1 MLPKIAYFSPALANC
16 TPSSTNCRPALTKC
30 ALPSTNCTQ
39 PLATCTLPWPNCEIC
54 LEKQPIFKKKSKLQI
69 VGFALLYPIYLLGI
83 FIFGVVAFFR
93 FLAAGGLAGLIIV
106 GWTISGIY
114 HFFFV
119 FIPYI
124 FSFLL

>member
-1 MLPKIAYFSPALANC
+1 MTI
-16 TPSSTNCRPALTKC
+16 
-30 ALPSTNCTQ
+30 
-39 PLATCTLPWPNCEIC
+39 PNKLSFDDEESFGGDGFPDCEEYPCEQVIICEHSVELFECEIC
-54 LEKQPIFKKKSKLQI
+54 LETQPSFKKKSKLQI
-69 VGFALLYPIYLLGI
+69 VGLIFLTPLYLLGI
-83 FIFGVVAFFR
+83 LAYGVVAFFR
-93 FLAAGGLAGLIIV
+93 FLADGGLFGLMIV

>member
-1 MLPKIAYFSPALANC
+1 LQVSNDWPSDEPFYGGGSPC
-16 TPSSTNCRPALTKC
+16 VVI
-30 ALPSTNCTQ
+30 
-39 PLATCTLPWPNCEIC
+39 TCEHSDDAFTCEIC
-54 LEKQPIFKKKSKLQI
+54 SEIQPSFKKKSKLQI
-69 VGFALLYPIYLLGI
+69 VRLLFLSPLYLLGI
-83 FIFGVVAFFR
+83 FTFVVVAFFR
-93 FLAAGGLAGLIIV
+93 FLAGGGLVGLMII